1 MYVGK
6 RTRLANLTVLGDVE
20 LVDRI
25 ADAMTEKLRAIKFD
39 FLVAPQ
45 IKIVPFIHGVAKRL
59 GHKRFVLCRKTVKP
73 YMISPTIIKPLVS
86 FPKHVKQMVING
98 VDADLL
104 KNKKVV
110 LLDDVVSTGVTL
122 LMLGKLME
130 KVGAE
135 VVTYAVVIKQGE
147 QLRRLKSLIH
157 LGELQIFKDKK
168 WE

>member
-1 MYVGK
+1 
-6 RTRLANLTVLGDVE
+6 
-20 LVDRI
+20 
-25 ADAMTEKLRAIKFD
+25 
-39 FLVAPQ
+39 
-45 IKIVPFIHGVAKRL
+45 
-59 GHKRFVLCRKTVKP
+59 
-73 YMISPTIIKPLVS
+73 MISPTIIKPLVS